1 MRRTADIAP
10 SYALEA
16 GHSED
21 VLARCVQI
29 LTNDGHL
36 ATSLPD
42 VGSALWRHDNREQG
56 PMTNDAGNAAQWQF
70 PDSDI
75 CSAAM
80 QLAFDVSPEFVAN
93 HCVRSYLFARELA
106 AAKGLRS
113 GVDYDDEL
121 VFLSCILHDL
131 GVTDYGDGDQRFEVD
146 GSDGAARLLRD
157 QGISDHRVTTVWQ
170 TIALHTR
177 CRLGGPIRP
186 RTIRLVFRNQP
197 GHQRYRDGTSLTRL
211 RRTGPRCMATPQSGL
226 RNRRSD
232 RPRHTSQ
239 PDEGSPF
246 SFPAHLHELINGAS
260 ITFFDVVGW
269 GDQPLKGSPT

>member
-16 GHSED
+16 GHPED

-56 PMTNDAGNAAQWQF
+56 AMTNDAGNAAQWHF

-80 QLAFDVSPEFVAN
+80 QLAFDVSPEFLAN

-106 AAKGLRS
+106 ATNGLRS

-121 VFLSCILHDL
+121 VFLGCILHDL
-131 GVTDYGDGDQRFEVD
+131 GVTDYGGRDQRFEVD
-146 GSDGAARLLRD
+146 GADAAVRFLRA
-157 QGISDHRVTTVWQ
+157 QESPMKGPP
-170 TIALHTR
+170 R
-177 CRLGGPIRP
+177 CGRHCSAHQRWLGEPIRP
-186 RTIRLVFRNQP
+186 RTVRLALRNQP
-197 GHQRYRDGTSLTRL
+197 GH
-211 RRTGPRCMATPQSGL
+211 
-226 RNRRSD
+226 
-232 RPRHTSQ
+232 
-239 PDEGSPF
+239 
-246 SFPAHLHELINGAS
+246 
-260 ITFFDVVGW
+260 
-269 GDQPLKGSPT
+269 

>member
-56 PMTNDAGNAAQWQF
+56 PMTNDAGNAAQWHF

-75 CSAAM
+75 CSAAL
-80 QLAFDVSPEFVAN
+80 QLAFDVSPEFLAN

-131 GVTDYGDGDQRFEVD
+131 GVTGYGDGDQRFEVD
-146 GSDGAARLLRD
+146 GADGAARFLHA
-157 QGISDHRVTTVWQ
+157 QGISDYRVTTVWQ
-170 TIALHTR
+170 TIALHTSVGLADR
-177 CRLGGPIRP
+177 FGPEQSVSYFGISLDINGIE
-186 RTIRLVFRNQP
+186 TGLLSP
-197 GHQRYRDGTSLTRL
+197 GFAERVH
-211 RRTGPRCMATPQSGL
+211 AAW
-226 RNRRSD
+226 
-232 RPRHTSQ
+232 PRHNLGYAIAEAIARGTQ
-239 PDEGSPF
+239 ANPTKAPPF